1 MCNIK
6 SSLGPKD
13 ISILWYSGLI
23 RGSVAFA
30 LSFSITSKNS
40 EGVKRI
46 ILIVT
51 MLSTLI
57 LGSFA
62 EKFKK
67 KIQLDIPEMSEDEY
81 SNFDLIKFN
90 S

>member
-6 SSLGPKD
+6 STLGPKD
-13 ISILWYSGLI
+13 VSILWYSGLI
-23 RGSVAFA
+23 RGAVAFA
-30 LSFSITSKNS
+30 LSFSINTKNS
-40 EGVKRI
+40 KHVKRI

-67 KIQLDIPEMSEDEY
+67 RIGLDIPEIQEDE
-81 SNFDLIKFN
+81 
-90 S
+90 